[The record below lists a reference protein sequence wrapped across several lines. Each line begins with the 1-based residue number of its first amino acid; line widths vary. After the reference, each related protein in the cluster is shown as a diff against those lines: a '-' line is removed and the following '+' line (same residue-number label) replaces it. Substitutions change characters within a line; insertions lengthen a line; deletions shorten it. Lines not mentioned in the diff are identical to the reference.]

1 VGVPSVAGLMTRV
14 RGWELA
20 LREGAL
26 LSVTS
31 RVTGND
37 PATVGVP
44 VMAPLLTVNP
54 LGNPVA
60 VHV

>member
-1 VGVPSVAGLMTRV
+1 MTRV
-14 RGWELA
+14 SGWELA

-26 LSVTS
+26 LSVTV

-54 LGNPVA
+54 LGNPGA

>member
-1 VGVPSVAGLMTRV
+1 MTRV

-20 LREGAL
+20 LREGPL
-26 LSVTS
+26 LSVTV

-44 VMAPLLTVNP
+44 TIAPLLTVSP
-54 LGNPVA
+54 LGKPVA
-60 VHV
+60 AHV